1 MEYKKSNIKWFH
13 KIQFA
18 IVFDAFENWL
28 ESDTVIRITIMHEL
42 ARKKI
47 YTHRRNL
54 FDYEI
59 ITI

>member
-1 MEYKKSNIKWFH
+1 MEYKKSNIKWFQ

-42 ARKKI
+42 AKNI

-59 ITI
+59 III